1 MNHTPTVLVT
11 GAEGLLGRHIVRA
24 LVDTDAC
31 QVTAVSR
38 RAVRPAAKRL
48 TWVSADLRQASE
60 VQAMASLKADVVIH
74 AAAVL
79 PRTLGDAAAA
89 EANQVMD
96 DHMLLLARQSGASFI
111 YMSSSSVYEGC
122 DTPWSESLAVHP
134 VAAYAASK
142 HRSERAIQTLGLP
155 AATLRIS
162 SPYSAS
168 EINRPGVLY
177 HFAREAVAGRPLIVT
192 GKGERAQD
200 FVHCADIGRAVVAVL
215 QHWQEQAAGARAE
228 TFNIAAGRPMS
239 MTELAELVVSCCGSG
254 DLVHEGEE
262 AEPPYRA
269 ELSVARAKEVL
280 RWQPQV
286 ELRVGLEQLIRHMRG
301 SYEDWLAV

>member
-1 MNHTPTVLVT
+1 MNQTPTVLVT

-24 LVDTDAC
+24 LVDTDTC

-38 RAVRPAAKRL
+38 MAVWPATKCL
-48 TWVSADLRQASE
+48 TWVNADLRQASE
-60 VQAMASLKADVVIH
+60 VQEMASLKADVIIH
-74 AAAVL
+74 AAAML
-79 PRTLGDAAAA
+79 PRTLDDAAAA
-89 EANQVMD
+89 EANHAMD
-96 DHMLLLARQSGASFI
+96 DHMLLLARQSGASLI
-111 YMSSSSVYEGC
+111 YMSSLSVYEDC
-122 DTPWSESLAVHP
+122 DTPWDESLAVHP

-142 HRSERAIQTLGLP
+142 HQSERAIQALGLP

-168 EINRPGVLY
+168 DITRPGVLY

-200 FVHCADIGRAVVAVL
+200 FVHGADIGRAVVAVL
-215 QHWQEQAAGARAE
+215 QHWREHAAGARAE
-228 TFNIAAGRPMS
+228 TFNIAAGHPIS

-254 DLVHEGEE
+254 DLVHDGVEDG
-262 AEPPYRA
+262 PPYRA
-269 ELSVARAKEVL
+269 ELSVARAKEIL

-286 ELRVGLEQLIRHMRG
+286 ELRAGLEQLIRHMRG
-301 SYEDWLAV
+301 SHEDWLVV